1 MKDKCMAYKWKSAMK
16 WLCKLNKIKFNTHDN
31 VSSVKLLFQFTGN
44 NPAKLILKGN
54 FQLACMSKKS
64 MAHGD
69 FLHCLAFR
77 VQRRPR
83 LCHLVIKINLKNTD
97 VINTIPSESQKCS
110 LS

>member
-1 MKDKCMAYKWKSAMK
+1 MWHINGNQQCNVYK
-16 WLCKLNKIKFNTHDN
+16 LTKIKILDN

-54 FQLACMSKKS
+54 FQLARMSKKS

-69 FLHCLAFR
+69 FLHCLAFL

-83 LCHLVIKINLKNTD
+83 LCHLVTKINLKNTD
-97 VINTIPSESQKCS
+97 IINTIPSGSQKCS